1 MRILNA
7 PAYGHA
13 VDDENMEVAGDS

>member
-1 MRILNA
+1 MRILNT